1 MSLLGIGAPE
11 MMIIAVVALLV
22 FGPGKLPEVM
32 GQVGRAIRQFREMTS
47 QLSGE
52 FEKTIAEAQEMGKSF
67 TDQLGLGDMQ
77 KQINS
82 MTESVRQEL
91 GGYTSGT
98 ASIPST
104 TSTST
109 SSTTTTEDS
118 TPLVLGRSRALSA
131 MAANAPATHS
141 NVPAA
146 SEPIVVATKADP
158 VSDFSLFTPEPEER
172 PRRVRRLMTT
182 TAPYHVV
189 TSEPAA
195 SDGDGDGIDG
205 HHEDTSRQDALER
218 SRKRRLAAGYNRH
231 IA

>member
-11 MMIIAVVALLV
+11 MAIIAIVALLV

-91 GGYTSGT
+91 SGYTSGA
-98 ASIPST
+98 ASIPSSTGTSTT
-104 TSTST
+104 TSTV
-109 SSTTTTEDS
+109 EEEK
-118 TPLVLGRSRALSA
+118 PLVLGRSRALSA

-146 SEPIVVATKADP
+146 VEPIVVATKADP

-182 TAPYHVV
+182 TAPYHVA

-195 SDGDGDGIDG
+195 SDGDGDGTNG
-205 HHEDTSRQDALER
+205 HHADTSRQDALER

-231 IA
+231 SA